1 MSTAESPLLDE
12 VREAAEIDDATSA
25 RILDAALDRF
35 TTFGVR
41 RTTMDDIASA
51 AGIGRA
57 TVYRRFAGRDDIV
70 RAVILREMA
79 RFISE
84 VDAAVQAIDDPLE
97 RFVEGFVATLRE
109 AREHPLLR
117 RLLEVEPDL
126 LLPFLTVQGAPA
138 LSLSRA
144 YLSQEFRTS
153 QQDGHIRPDVDV
165 ELVAEMLVR
174 LCQSLLLTPDG
185 LIELH
190 DDAGLRHLARAY
202 LAPALFTSSAS
213 ASPGPRR

>member
-1 MSTAESPLLDE
+1 VTTAAPLPSE
-12 VREAAEIDDATSA
+12 PDDDLGR
-25 RILDAALDRF
+25 RILDAAVDRF
-35 TTFGVR
+35 GTFGIR
-41 RTTMDDIASA
+41 RTTMEDVATA

-57 TVYRRFAGRDDIV
+57 TLYRRFAGRHDLV
-70 RAVILREMA
+70 RATVEREMA

-84 VDAAVQAIDDPLE
+84 VDAAVQRIDDPLE

-144 YLSQEFRTS
+144 YLAKEFRLS
-153 QQDGHIRPDVDV
+153 QQQGHIRADVDV
-165 ELVAEMLVR
+165 DLVA
-174 LCQSLLLTPDG
+174 
-185 LIELH
+185 
-190 DDAGLRHLARAY
+190 
-202 LAPALFTSSAS
+202 
-213 ASPGPRR
+213 

>member
-1 MSTAESPLLDE
+1 MSAPPLLSQ
-12 VREAAEIDDATSA
+12 VRDAAEVDDATSA

-35 TTFGVR
+35 TTDGVR

-57 TVYRRFAGRDDIV
+57 TLYRRFAGRDEVI
-70 RAVILREMA
+70 RAVILREMG

-84 VDAAVQAIDDPLE
+84 VDATVQRIADPLD

-109 AREHPLLR
+109 AREHALLR
-117 RLLEVEPDL
+117 RVLEVEPDL
-126 LLPFLTVQGAPA
+126 LLPFLTLQGGPA

-144 YLSQEFRTS
+144 YLADEFRQS
-153 QQDGHIRPDVDV
+153 QASGHIRADVDV
-165 ELVAEMLVR
+165 DLVAEMLVR

-185 LIELH
+185 LIELR

-202 LAPALFTSSAS
+202 LAPALFTS
-213 ASPGPRR
+213 RT

>member
-1 MSTAESPLLDE
+1 MAAEPLLDR
-12 VREAAEIDDATSA
+12 VRDAATVDDATSA

-41 RTTMDDIASA
+41 RTTMDDIAAA

-57 TVYRRFAGRDDIV
+57 TVYRRFAGRDEII
-70 RAVILREMA
+70 RAVILREFA

-84 VDAAVQAIDDPLE
+84 VDAAVQRIEDPLE
-97 RFVEGFVATLRE
+97 RFIEGFVATLRE

-126 LLPFLTVQGAPA
+126 LLPFLTLQGAPA

-144 YLSQEFRTS
+144 YLADELRQSQAS
-153 QQDGHIRPDVDV
+153 GHIRSDVDV
-165 ELVAEMLVR
+165 DLVAEMLVR

-185 LIELH
+185 LIELD

-202 LAPALFTSSAS
+202 LAPALFTSRA
-213 ASPGPRR
+213 

>member
-1 MSTAESPLLDE
+1 MSSSTADHLLDE
-12 VREAAEIDDATSA
+12 VRDAAEVDDQTSA

-57 TVYRRFAGRDDIV
+57 TVYRRFAGRDEIV

-79 RFISE
+79 RFIGE

-97 RFVEGFVATLRE
+97 RFVEEFVATLRE

-117 RLLEVEPDL
+117 RLLEVEPDCCC
-126 LLPFLTVQGAPA
+126 PSSP
-138 LSLSRA
+138 SRA
-144 YLSQEFRTS
+144 P
-153 QQDGHIRPDVDV
+153 RP
-165 ELVAEMLVR
+165 
-174 LCQSLLLTPDG
+174 CPC
-185 LIELH
+185 
-190 DDAGLRHLARAY
+190 
-202 LAPALFTSSAS
+202 
-213 ASPGPRR
+213 PGPTCPRSSDGAGPSGTSAPTSTSTSWRRCSCACASRCSSLRTG

>member
-1 MSTAESPLLDE
+1 MAAEPLLE
-12 VREAAEIDDATSA
+12 QVRGAAEVDDATSA

-41 RTTMDDIASA
+41 RTTMDDIAA
-51 AGIGRA
+51 VAGIGRA
-57 TVYRRFAGRDDIV
+57 TVYRRFAGRDDII
-70 RAVILREMA
+70 RAVILREMG
-79 RFISE
+79 RFIDE
-84 VDAAVQAIDDPLE
+84 VDAAVQRIEDPLD

-126 LLPFLTVQGAPA
+126 LLPFLTLQGAPA

-144 YLSQEFRTS
+144 YLADEFRQS
-153 QQDGHIRPDVDV
+153 QADGHIRADVDV
-165 ELVAEMLVR
+165 DLVAEMLVR
-174 LCQSLLLTPDG
+174 LCQSLLLTPEG
-185 LIELH
+185 LIELD

-202 LAPALFTSSAS
+202 LAPALFTA
-213 ASPGPRR
+213 RT

>member
-1 MSTAESPLLDE
+1 MAAEPLLDR
-12 VREAAEIDDATSA
+12 VRDAATVDDATSA

-41 RTTMDDIASA
+41 RTTMDDIAAA

-57 TVYRRFAGRDDIV
+57 TVYRRFAGRDEII
-70 RAVILREMA
+70 RAVILREFA

-84 VDAAVQAIDDPLE
+84 VDAAVQRIEDPLE
-97 RFVEGFVATLRE
+97 RFIEGFVATLRE

-126 LLPFLTVQGAPA
+126 LLPFLTLQGAPA

-144 YLSQEFRTS
+144 YLADEFRQS
-153 QQDGHIRPDVDV
+153 QASGHIRPDVDV
-165 ELVAEMLVR
+165 DLVAEMLVR

-185 LIELH
+185 LIELD

-202 LAPALFTSSAS
+202 LAPALFTSRA
-213 ASPGPRR
+213 

>member
-12 VREAAEIDDATSA
+12 VREAAQVDDDTSA

-51 AGIGRA
+51 AGVGRA

-79 RFISE
+79 RFLSE

-144 YLSQEFRTS
+144 YLAQEFRIS

-165 ELVAEMLVR
+165 DLVAEMLVR

-185 LIELH
+185 LIELD
-190 DDAGLRHLARAY
+190 DDAGLRDLARDY
-202 LAPALFTSSAS
+202 LAPALFATRA
-213 ASPGPRR
+213 

>member
-1 MSTAESPLLDE
+1 MTTAPTDPLLTE
-12 VREAAEIDDATSA
+12 VREAAEVDDATSA
-25 RILDAALDRF
+25 RVLDAALDRF

-51 AGIGRA
+51 AGVGRA
-57 TVYRRFAGRDDIV
+57 TVYRRFAGRDEIV

-79 RFISE
+79 RFIGE
-84 VDAAVQAIDDPLE
+84 VDTAVQAIEDPLE

-117 RLLEVEPDL
+117 RLLDVEPDL
-126 LLPFLTVQGAPA
+126 LLPYLTVQGAPA

-144 YLSQEFRTS
+144 YLSQEFRAS
-153 QQDGHIRPDVDV
+153 QRDGHIRDDVDV
-165 ELVAEMLVR
+165 QLVAEMLVR

-185 LIELH
+185 VIELD
-190 DDAGLRHLARAY
+190 DDAGLRRLARDY
-202 LAPALFTSSAS
+202 LAPALFTNRA
-213 ASPGPRR
+213 

>member
-1 MSTAESPLLDE
+1 MTSSTGARRADIPLLAE
-12 VREAAEIDDATSA
+12 VRQAAEVDDATAA

-41 RTTMDDIASA
+41 RTTMDDIAAEA
-51 AGIGRA
+51 AIGRA
-57 TVYRRFAGRDDIV
+57 TMYRRFAGRDDIV

-79 RFISE
+79 RFIGE

-126 LLPFLTVQGAPA
+126 LLPFLTVQGTPA
-138 LSLSRA
+138 LTLSRA
-144 YLSQEFRTS
+144 YLAQELRTS
-153 QQDGHIRPDVDV
+153 QSLGHIRADVDV
-165 ELVAEMLVR
+165 DLVAEMLVR
-174 LCQSLLLTPDG
+174 LCQSLLLTPEG
-185 LIELH
+185 LIRLD
-190 DDAGLRHLARAY
+190 DDAGLRQLGRAY
-202 LAPALFTSSAS
+202 LAPALFTA
-213 ASPGPRR
+213 RT